1 MSKLLFLF
9 QFIWCCFLLWGKC
22 QCEESRLN
30 CFVNVADKR
39 RRKKGEKR
47 FKNLSLLVHCCR
59 EKKSELKWGNLSKW
73 FLQIHVMI
81 KQISDVR
88 RAILKIDLQSLVVHF
103 RQIFLYSWG
112 ADARIIRD
120 RQKRINSLKTLVM
133 DCGRLSWKMKQEN
146 IAKVLLDWKFVY
158 PKINQNK
165 LQMIQIFSSM

>member
-1 MSKLLFLF
+1 MSVWRISFKLL
-9 QFIWCCFLLWGKC
+9 C
-22 QCEESRLN
+22 QC
-30 CFVNVADKR
+30 CWQ
-39 RRKKGEKR
+39 KKKKIGGKR

-133 DCGRLSWKMKQEN
+133 DCSRLSWKMKQEN